1 VVGAALLDVA
11 REKVEDYFLTFNQF
25 SFTQDGPQVVYN
37 LIRHALATH
46 PDWVVLSGDERSAFH
61 VLSERQCRE
70 ASSPQCDCTC
80 VSVGAGPPSSP
91 VYDDFSLAAGTPL
104 AA

>member
-11 REKVEDYFLTFNQF
+11 GEKVEDYFLTFNQF

-46 PDWVVLSGDERSAFH
+46 PDWVVLSGDERSAFQIRPRLLPHKAARH
-61 VLSERQCRE
+61 VVRGIEQFR
-70 ASSPQCDCTC
+70 PTT
-80 VSVGAGPPSSP
+80 
-91 VYDDFSLAAGTPL
+91 SLPTRDATMTET
-104 AA
+104 

>member
-1 VVGAALLDVA
+1 MA

-46 PDWVVLSGDERSAFH
+46 PDWVVLSGDERS
-61 VLSERQCRE
+61 
-70 ASSPQCDCTC
+70 
-80 VSVGAGPPSSP
+80 
-91 VYDDFSLAAGTPL
+91 
-104 AA
+104 